1 MRKEVKS
8 VIGISRCLVGDNCTY
23 RGDSNLIEELKS
35 LKEEA
40 ILVCPEVLGGLP
52 IPRDPAEIVSESPL
66 KVMTVKGED
75 VTKEYVEGAKK
86 ALDYLLENNVDT
98 VIVKSN
104 SPSCGAGII
113 YDGTYSHK
121 KIKGDGVFV
130 RLLRQNNIQVYT
142 AEDYLA
148 KKKGD

>member
-142 AEDYLA
+142 AEDYLS

>member
-1 MRKEVKS
+1 M
-8 VIGISRCLVGDNCTY
+8 IGISRCLVGDNCTY

-142 AEDYLA
+142 AEDYLS

>member
-66 KVMTVKGED
+66 KVMTVKGKD